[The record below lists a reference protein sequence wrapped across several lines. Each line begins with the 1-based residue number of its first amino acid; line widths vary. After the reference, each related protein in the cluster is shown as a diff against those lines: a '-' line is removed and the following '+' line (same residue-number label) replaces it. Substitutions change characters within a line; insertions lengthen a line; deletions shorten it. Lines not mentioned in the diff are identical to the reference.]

1 MRASATLFEIH
12 EGRLATFVLGIGGS
26 RLLANK
32 GRKYHLLKAVGS
44 CRYWLSLKSLLNNSN
59 SWWSTRS
66 RSEVLAFVEFSE
78 DSNNDIF
85 QFGGKKSEE
94 ERNFASSCSR
104 ADNYTLKGLAPR
116 D

>member
-78 DSNNDIF
+78 DSNNNDTF
-85 QFGGKKSEE
+85 QFCGKKSEE
-94 ERNFASSCSR
+94 DRNFASC
-104 ADNYTLKGLAPR
+104 YQR
-116 D
+116 DLVRI